1 MTTTSDAT
9 TTTSEAGRPVGRGAA
24 GSTTEPSRAD
34 RATREEILYYCRE
47 SVRVGLNFN
56 TQGNISVRL
65 PGAHDGADAI
75 VITPS
80 DVRYDA
86 MSVDDMV
93 VVGLDGTVLE
103 GDLLPSTE
111 LPVHLEHYRRRPD
124 VQAIVHTESTFV
136 NVLGAL
142 GRRIDPVLLNMVLYA
157 KGPVEVMP
165 FEFSTNADFGRR
177 SAELMGD
184 SVNAVVWGNHG
195 LLAVGTSLKLAFKVA
210 VAVEE
215 NAEVLL
221 RASAAGTPKV
231 LVYADIDVPEGAR
244 LP

>member
-1 MTTTSDAT
+1 MSIDTSIRSLA
-9 TTTSEAGRPVGRGAA
+9 SVQL
-24 GSTTEPSRAD
+24 
-34 RATREEILYYCRE
+34 REEILYYCRE
-47 SVRVGLNFN
+47 SVRCGLNFN

-65 PGAHDGADAI
+65 TADDGTEAI

-86 MSVDDMV
+86 MSPQDMV
-93 VVGLDGTVLE
+93 VVAMDGTVLE

-111 LPVHLEHYRRRPD
+111 LPVHLAHYRRRPD
-124 VQAIVHTESTFV
+124 ARAIVHTESTFV
-136 NVLGAL
+136 NVLGVL
-142 GRRIDPVLLNMVLYA
+142 GRQIDPVLLNMVLYA
-157 KGPVEVMP
+157 KGTIPVMP

-184 SVNAVVWGNHG
+184 DVNAVVWANHG
-195 LLAVGTSLKLAFKVA
+195 LLAVGVSLKLAFKVA

-215 NAEVLL
+215 NAEVLHL
-221 RASAAGTPKV
+221 AGLAGVPNV
-231 LVYADIDVPEGAR
+231 LAYDRIEIPEGAR

>member
-1 MTTTSDAT
+1 MSYYN
-9 TTTSEAGRPVGRGAA
+9 
-24 GSTTEPSRAD
+24 SRANL
-34 RATREEILYYCRE
+34 ALREEILYYCRE

-65 PGAHDGADAI
+65 DENHI

-86 MSVDDMV
+86 MSREDMIVVDMDGNV
-93 VVGLDGTVLE
+93 VESTNGY
-103 GDLLPSTE
+103 LPSTE
-111 LPVHLEHYRRRPD
+111 LPVHLEHYKRRPD
-124 VQAIVHTESTFV
+124 VHAIVHTESTYV

-142 GRRIDPVLLNMVLYA
+142 GREIEPVLLNMVLYA
-157 KGPVEVMP
+157 KGTVPIMP
-165 FEFSTNADFGRR
+165 FEFSTNAEFGAR
-177 SAELMGD
+177 SAETMGD
-184 SVNAVVWGNHG
+184 DVNAVLWANHG

-215 NAEVLL
+215 NA
-221 RASAAGTPKV
+221 KV
-231 LVYADIDVPEGAR
+231 LFIAQEQGAPNTLRYADIQVPEGAR

>member
-1 MTTTSDAT
+1 MTLTTPYPS
-9 TTTSEAGRPVGRGAA
+9 PVVR
-24 GSTTEPSRAD
+24 SRAST
-34 RATREEILYYCRE
+34 ALREEILGYCRE
-47 SVRVGLNFN
+47 SVRAGLNFN

-65 PGAHDGADAI
+65 PSVEGEPDAI

-80 DVRYDA
+80 DVRYDQMVPA
-86 MSVDDMV
+86 DMV
-93 VVGLDGTVLE
+93 VVAMDGTVLE

-111 LPVHLEHYRRRPD
+111 LPVHLAHYRRRPD
-124 VQAIVHTESTFV
+124 ARAIVHTESTFV

-157 KGPVEVMP
+157 KGPVPVMP

-177 SAELMGD
+177 SAELLGD
-184 SVNAVVWGNHG
+184 DVNAVVWANHG

-215 NAEVLL
+215 NAEVLHH
-221 RASAAGTPKV
+221 ASQAGEPRV

>member
-1 MTTTSDAT
+1 MSIDTSIRSLA
-9 TTTSEAGRPVGRGAA
+9 SVQL
-24 GSTTEPSRAD
+24 
-34 RATREEILYYCRE
+34 REEILYYCRE
-47 SVRVGLNFN
+47 SVRCGLNFN

-65 PGAHDGADAI
+65 TADDGTEAI

-86 MSVDDMV
+86 MSPQDMV
-93 VVGLDGTVLE
+93 VVAMDGTVLE

-111 LPVHLEHYRRRPD
+111 LPVHLAHYRRRPD
-124 VQAIVHTESTFV
+124 ARAIVHTESTFV
-136 NVLGAL
+136 NVLGVL
-142 GRRIDPVLLNMVLYA
+142 GRQIDPVLLNMVLYA
-157 KGPVEVMP
+157 KGTIPVMP

-184 SVNAVVWGNHG
+184 DVNAVVWANHG
-195 LLAVGTSLKLAFKVA
+195 LLAVGVSLKLAFKVA

-215 NAEVLL
+215 NAEVLHL
-221 RASAAGTPKV
+221 AGLAGVPNV
-231 LVYADIDVPEGAR
+231 LAYDQIEIPEGAR

>member
-1 MTTTSDAT
+1 MSIDTSVRSLA
-9 TTTSEAGRPVGRGAA
+9 SVQL
-24 GSTTEPSRAD
+24 
-34 RATREEILYYCRE
+34 REEILYYCRE
-47 SVRVGLNFN
+47 SVRCGLNFN

-65 PGAHDGADAI
+65 TADDGTEAI

-86 MSVDDMV
+86 MSPQDMV
-93 VVGLDGTVLE
+93 VVAMDGTVLE

-111 LPVHLEHYRRRPD
+111 LPVHLAHYRRRPD
-124 VQAIVHTESTFV
+124 ARAIVHTESTFV
-136 NVLGAL
+136 NVLGVL
-142 GRRIDPVLLNMVLYA
+142 GQQIDPVLLNMVLYA
-157 KGPVEVMP
+157 KGTIPVMP

-184 SVNAVVWGNHG
+184 DVNAVVWANHG
-195 LLAVGTSLKLAFKVA
+195 LLAVGVSLKLAFKVA

-215 NAEVLL
+215 NAEVLHHARL
-221 RASAAGTPKV
+221 SGVPNV
-231 LVYADIDVPEGAR
+231 LAYDAIEIPEGAR

>member
-1 MTTTSDAT
+1 MLQPTI
-9 TTTSEAGRPVGRGAA
+9 
-24 GSTTEPSRAD
+24 SRASVQV
-34 RATREEILYYCRE
+34 REEILYYCRE
-47 SVRVGLNFN
+47 SVRSGLNFN

-65 PGAHDGADAI
+65 PADDGTEAI

-86 MSVDDMV
+86 MTPDDMV
-93 VVGLDGTVLE
+93 VVALDGTVLE

-111 LPVHLEHYRRRPD
+111 LPVHLAHYRRRPD
-124 VQAIVHTESTFV
+124 AQAIVHTESTFV

-157 KGPVEVMP
+157 KGPVPVMP

-184 SVNAVVWGNHG
+184 DVNAVVWANHG
-195 LLAVGTSLKLAFKVA
+195 LLSVGVSLKLAFKVA

-215 NAEVLL
+215 NAEVLHH
-221 RASAAGTPKV
+221 ASLAGTPRV
-231 LVYADIDVPEGAR
+231 LVYDQIDVPAGAR

>member
-1 MTTTSDAT
+1 MHTTAS
-9 TTTSEAGRPVGRGAA
+9 
-24 GSTTEPSRAD
+24 
-34 RATREEILYYCRE
+34 RATRQTRDEILYYCLE
-47 SVRVGLNFN
+47 SVRTGLNFN

-65 PGAHDGADAI
+65 PDAHDGADAI

-86 MSVDDMV
+86 MRPEDMV

-103 GDLLPSTE
+103 GTLCPSTE
-111 LPVHLEHYRRRPD
+111 LPVHLAHYRRRPD

-157 KGPVEVMP
+157 KGPVEIMP

-184 SVNAVVWGNHG
+184 DVNAVVWGNHG
-195 LLAVGTSLKLAFKVA
+195 LLAVGVSLKLAFKVA

-215 NAEVLL
+215 NAEVLH
-221 RASAAGTPKV
+221 RASGAGVPNV
-231 LVYADIDVPEGAR
+231 LVYGEIDIPVGAR